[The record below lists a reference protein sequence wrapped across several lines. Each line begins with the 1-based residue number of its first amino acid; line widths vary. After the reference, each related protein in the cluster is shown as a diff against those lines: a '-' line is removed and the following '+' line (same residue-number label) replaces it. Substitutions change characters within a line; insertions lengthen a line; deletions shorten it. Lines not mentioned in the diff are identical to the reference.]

1 MPVIGGPVSA
11 IFIAAVPAGAREQVA
26 DAAGQ
31 GFISGLNEIFMLGGV
46 LSLAAALVA
55 LWLVRERRYPGPRL
69 HGKDDI
75 DREELEAAER
85 EVRELERGA
94 LPDDER
100 PGDDWGPG
108 TGRPRPPTRL

>member
-1 MPVIGGPVSA
+1 MQLIGGPISV
-11 IFIAAVPAGAREQVA
+11 IFLAAVLLV
-26 DAAGQ
+26 
-31 GFISGLNEIFMLGGV
+31 GLL
-46 LSLAAALVA
+46 

-69 HGKDDI
+69 YGEDDI

-85 EVRELERGA
+85 EVRELEAGA

-100 PGDDWGPG
+100 PGDEWGPG